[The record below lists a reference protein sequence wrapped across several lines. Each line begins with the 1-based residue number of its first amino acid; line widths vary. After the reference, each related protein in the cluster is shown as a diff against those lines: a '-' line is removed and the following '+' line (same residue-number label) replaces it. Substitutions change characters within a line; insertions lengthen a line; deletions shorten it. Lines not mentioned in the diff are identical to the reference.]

1 MTSAATS
8 HVRWFLVFWLFILS
22 AVSYLDRVN
31 ISIAG
36 GSIAEAYH
44 LSDVQLGKVFSA
56 MLVGYALF
64 QTVGGRLAD
73 RYGPRHVLT
82 GGVVW
87 WGIFTALTALVPAK
101 IAGALFV
108 FVVVRFLLGAGE
120 AVIYPSANQFI
131 ARWIPMTER
140 GIANGWIFAG
150 VGAGAGLTPVIIT
163 YIMVHYG
170 WRSSFWVCS
179 IIGFAAGT
187 VWFRYARD
195 TPAEHAGVS
204 ASELALMR
212 SGLTQ
217 SQLNHD
223 PKALVSWGRVMRSK
237 EVWAVTLSYFCYG
250 YVAWIFFSWFYR
262 YLAKVR
268 GLDLKASAFY
278 TMLPF
283 LAMLVCCLLG
293 GAINDRLT
301 KWQGPRVGR
310 CGLAAFAILVAGVF
324 IAFGSQVQSAR
335 LASVVLAGGAGALYL
350 SQSSFWSV
358 TADIA
363 GASSGSVS
371 GFMNM
376 GNQIGAALT
385 ATLTPWIAARFG
397 WTTSFLVAAG
407 LCIVGALSWLV
418 VDPSRQLMIRSA
430 DAGKLR
436 SKTAVAIA
444 VFALLLHGATANA
457 QSASNAEPQTAIVHV
472 DATPEHAINSFDP
485 DSALGSSIDVLSHA
499 DIDKV
504 DTPLIIQE
512 SLSAGWG
519 PLTHRNN
526 SELRMAAWHWNEN
539 GTWSDPAHN
548 SGYFTGSTDLKAPI
562 RYILSYALPHRG
574 FSTSGDRPLQ
584 GPNLS
589 YWKSNPYL
597 TSKFTGESDALHP
610 QWVVVDLNTEKAG

>member
-1 MTSAATS
+1 MNRERTS
-8 HVRWFLVFWLFILS
+8 HVRWFLVMWLFILS

-44 LSDVQLGKVFSA
+44 LSDVELGKVFSA

-73 RYGPRHVLT
+73 RFGPRRVLAA
-82 GGVVW
+82 GVAW
-87 WGIFTALTALVPAK
+87 WGIFTALTALVPAN

-108 FVVVRFLLGAGE
+108 FVAVRFLLGAGE
-120 AVIYPSANQFI
+120 AVIYPSANQFV
-131 ARWIPMTER
+131 ARWIPTSER

-150 VGAGAGLTPVIIT
+150 VGAGAGLTPLLVT

-179 IIGFAAGT
+179 IIGFAAGA
-187 VWFRYARD
+187 VWLLTARD
-195 TPAEHAGVS
+195 TPAEHGGVS
-204 ASELALMR
+204 ASELTLIRA
-212 SGLTQ
+212 GLPQ
-217 SQLNHD
+217 AEPEHD
-223 PKALVSWGRVMRSK
+223 SKALVPWARVLQSK

-278 TMLPF
+278 TMLPPV
-283 LAMLVCCLLG
+283 AMLVGSLLG
-293 GAINDRLT
+293 GAVNDRLS
-301 KWQGPRVGR
+301 KQLGPRVGR
-310 CGLAAFAILVAGVF
+310 CGPAVFAMAVAGMF

-358 TADIA
+358 TVDIA

-385 ATLTPWIAARFG
+385 ASLTPWIAARFG

-407 LCIVGALSWLV
+407 LCVVGSLSWLI
-418 VDPSRQLMIRSA
+418 VDPSRQLRICS
-430 DAGKLR
+430 
-436 SKTAVAIA
+436 TEAVA
-444 VFALLLHGATANA
+444 VQL
-457 QSASNAEPQTAIVHV
+457 QSKHMSDWSREV
-472 DATPEHAINSFDP
+472 TP
-485 DSALGSSIDVLSHA
+485 
-499 DIDKV
+499 
-504 DTPLIIQE
+504 
-512 SLSAGWG
+512 
-519 PLTHRNN
+519 
-526 SELRMAAWHWNEN
+526 
-539 GTWSDPAHN
+539 
-548 SGYFTGSTDLKAPI
+548 
-562 RYILSYALPHRG
+562 
-574 FSTSGDRPLQ
+574 
-584 GPNLS
+584 
-589 YWKSNPYL
+589 
-597 TSKFTGESDALHP
+597 
-610 QWVVVDLNTEKAG
+610 

>member
-1 MTSAATS
+1 MIGARTSQ
-8 HVRWFLVFWLFILS
+8 VRWLLVFWLFILS

-36 GSIAEAYH
+36 GSIAEAFR
-44 LSDVQLGKVFSA
+44 LSDIQLGQVFSA

-73 RYGPRHVLT
+73 RFGPRRVLA
-82 GGVVW
+82 GGVMW
-87 WGIFTALTALVPAK
+87 WGIFTALTAMVPAR
-101 IAGALFV
+101 IAGALFM
-108 FVVVRFLLGAGE
+108 FVAVRFLLGAGE

-131 ARWIPMTER
+131 ARWIPITER

-150 VGAGAGLTPVIIT
+150 VGAGAGLTPLIVT

-179 IIGFAAGT
+179 IIGFAAGA
-187 VWFRYARD
+187 VWFLIARD
-195 TPAEHAGVS
+195 TPAEHPGVS
-204 ASELALMR
+204 ASEMALIR

-217 SQLNHD
+217 PESKND
-223 PKALVSWGRVMRSK
+223 PKALVPWRAVIQSK
-237 EVWAVTLSYFCYG
+237 EVLAVTLSYFCYG

-293 GAINDRLT
+293 GTINDRLT
-301 KWQGPRVGR
+301 KRFGPRAGR
-310 CGLAAFAILVAGVF
+310 CGLAAFAISVAGIF

-363 GASSGSVS
+363 GASAGSVS

-385 ATLTPWIAARFG
+385 ASLTPWIAARFG

-407 LCIVGALSWLV
+407 LCVVGALSWLV
-418 VDPSRQLMIRSA
+418 VDPSQELRVSPADADTAQIRS
-430 DAGKLR
+430 
-436 SKTAVAIA
+436 SKSI
-444 VFALLLHGATANA
+444 FD
-457 QSASNAEPQTAIVHV
+457 QSAMR
-472 DATPEHAINSFDP
+472 
-485 DSALGSSIDVLSHA
+485 SSVARAS
-499 DIDKV
+499 
-504 DTPLIIQE
+504 
-512 SLSAGWG
+512 S
-519 PLTHRNN
+519 
-526 SELRMAAWHWNEN
+526 
-539 GTWSDPAHN
+539 
-548 SGYFTGSTDLKAPI
+548 
-562 RYILSYALPHRG
+562 
-574 FSTSGDRPLQ
+574 
-584 GPNLS
+584 
-589 YWKSNPYL
+589 
-597 TSKFTGESDALHP
+597 
-610 QWVVVDLNTEKAG
+610 

>member
-1 MTSAATS
+1 MTIARTS
-8 HVRWFLVFWLFILS
+8 HVRWLLVFWLFILS

-36 GSIAEAYH
+36 GSIAETYH

-73 RYGPRHVLT
+73 RFGPRRVLAA
-82 GGVVW
+82 GVAW
-87 WGIFTALTALVPAK
+87 WGIFTALTALVPAN

-108 FVVVRFLLGAGE
+108 FVAVRFLLGAGE

-131 ARWIPMTER
+131 ARWIPITER

-150 VGAGAGLTPVIIT
+150 VGAGAGLTPLIVT

-179 IIGFAAGT
+179 IIGFAAGV
-187 VWFRYARD
+187 VWFRIARD
-195 TPAEHAGVS
+195 TPAEHTGVS
-204 ASELALMR
+204 ASELTLIHA
-212 SGLTQ
+212 GLAQ
-217 SQLNHD
+217 VVPKND
-223 PKALVSWGRVMRSK
+223 PKALVSWWRVMQSK
-237 EVWAVTLSYFCYG
+237 EVRAVTLSYFCYG

-283 LAMLVCCLLG
+283 LAMLACCLLG

-301 KWQGPRVGR
+301 RWKGPRVGR
-310 CGLAAFAILVAGVF
+310 CGLAAFAISFAGIF
-324 IAFGSQVQSAR
+324 IALGSQVQSAR

-385 ATLTPWIAARFG
+385 ASLTPWIAARFG
-397 WTTSFLVAAG
+397 WTTSFLVAAA
-407 LCIVGALSWLV
+407 LCLVGAVSWLV
-418 VDPSRQLMIRSA
+418 VDPSQQL
-430 DAGKLR
+430 
-436 SKTAVAIA
+436 TA
-444 VFALLLHGATANA
+444 
-457 QSASNAEPQTAIVHV
+457 
-472 DATPEHAINSFDP
+472 
-485 DSALGSSIDVLSHA
+485 
-499 DIDKV
+499 
-504 DTPLIIQE
+504 
-512 SLSAGWG
+512 
-519 PLTHRNN
+519 
-526 SELRMAAWHWNEN
+526 
-539 GTWSDPAHN
+539 PA
-548 SGYFTGSTDLKAPI
+548 
-562 RYILSYALPHRG
+562 
-574 FSTSGDRPLQ
+574 
-584 GPNLS
+584 
-589 YWKSNPYL
+589 
-597 TSKFTGESDALHP
+597 SDARPGRPTP
-610 QWVVVDLNTEKAG
+610 QVLQNR

>member
-1 MTSAATS
+1 MTGATTS
-8 HVRWFLVFWLFILS
+8 HVRWFLVFWLFVLS

-73 RYGPRHVLT
+73 RFGPRRVLT
-82 GGVVW
+82 GGVMW
-87 WGIFTALTALVPAK
+87 WGVFTALTALVPAN
-101 IAGALFV
+101 IAGALFI
-108 FVVVRFLLGAGE
+108 FVAVRFLLGAGE

-131 ARWIPMTER
+131 ARWIPTTER

-150 VGAGAGLTPVIIT
+150 VGAGAGLTPLIVT

-170 WRSSFWVCS
+170 WRSSFWMCS
-179 IIGFAAGT
+179 IIGFAAGV
-187 VWFRYARD
+187 VWFLNARD
-195 TPAEHAGVS
+195 TPAEHSRVS
-204 ASELALMR
+204 AYELALIR
-212 SGLTQ
+212 SGLGQTKPE
-217 SQLNHD
+217 HD
-223 PKALVSWGRVMRSK
+223 AKTLMPWWRVMQSK
-237 EVWAVTLSYFCYG
+237 EVWAITISYFCYG

-268 GLDLKASAFY
+268 GLDLKASALY

-301 KWQGPRVGR
+301 KWRGLRVGR
-310 CGLAAFAILVAGVF
+310 CGLAAFAIAVAGIF
-324 IAFGSQVQSAR
+324 IALGSQVQSAR
-335 LASVVLAGGAGALYL
+335 LASVVLAGGAGSLYL

-385 ATLTPWIAARFG
+385 ASLTPWIAARFG

-407 LCIVGALSWLV
+407 LCVVGAVCWLA
-418 VDPSRQLMIRSA
+418 VDPSRQLTVMPA
-430 DAGKLR
+430 DAGAIQVQS
-436 SKTAVAIA
+436 SKRMSD
-444 VFALLLHGATANA
+444 
-457 QSASNAEPQTAIVHV
+457 QAS
-472 DATPEHAINSFDP
+472 
-485 DSALGSSIDVLSHA
+485 G
-499 DIDKV
+499 
-504 DTPLIIQE
+504 
-512 SLSAGWG
+512 
-519 PLTHRNN
+519 
-526 SELRMAAWHWNEN
+526 
-539 GTWSDPAHN
+539 
-548 SGYFTGSTDLKAPI
+548 API
-562 RYILSYALPHRG
+562 ARARS
-574 FSTSGDRPLQ
+574 
-584 GPNLS
+584 
-589 YWKSNPYL
+589 
-597 TSKFTGESDALHP
+597 
-610 QWVVVDLNTEKAG
+610 